1 MAAAAAQNG
10 LICVLA
16 PGAVFS
22 GGLRE
27 PAASPSRRISKGYG
41 GVPLVLTAVW
51 LSIRPGI
58 AVSVMRAVLL
68 AARGGLMV
76 IAAVQLGR
84 RLWPASAA
92 GLAVAVALALTGGCA
107 GPVHQSRVRSPVDM
121 TRLKGSF
128 LKGVSCARAGFCMAV
143 GYYPAGTRYQTLT
156 ERWDGSSWSRLSSP
170 NPGDTQGN
178 FLSAVSCASA
188 TFCMAAGSYS
198 TGGKGRTL
206 TEKWDGTR
214 WNLVSSPNLS
224 ANGNFLLGVSCA
236 SATFCMAAGAYNSGG
251 HGQPLTEKWDGT
263 RWNAVSSPNPDGIQN
278 SFLGGASC
286 TSARFCMAAG
296 ATPDQ
301 AVAQTWNGTSWI
313 RLKPASTGRTQ
324 PALYGVSCTSPRF
337 CMAAGYQFPGAH
349 DQTVTETWNGIMWSR
364 LSTPSTSS
372 TQHNALYAASCTS
385 TTFCMAVGAYSSNG
399 TSVRPLTAWW
409 NGTRWELALSPNR

>member
-1 MAAAAAQNG
+1 
-10 LICVLA
+10 
-16 PGAVFS
+16 
-22 GGLRE
+22 
-27 PAASPSRRISKGYG
+27 
-41 GVPLVLTAVW
+41 
-51 LSIRPGI
+51 
-58 AVSVMRAVLL
+58 
-68 AARGGLMV
+68 
-76 IAAVQLGR
+76 
-84 RLWPASAA
+84 
-92 GLAVAVALALTGGCA
+92 
-107 GPVHQSRVRSPVDM
+107 M

-128 LKGVSCARAGFCMAV
+128 LKGVSCVRAGFCMAV
-143 GYYPAGTRYQTLT
+143 GYYPASTRYQTLT

-188 TFCMAAGSYS
+188 TFCMAVGYQTTGQADQNLSEKWNGIRWSLVSSPATSSTQSDGLDGVSCASATFCMAAGSYS
-198 TGGKGRTL
+198 TGGKDRTL
-206 TEKWDGTR
+206 TENWDGTR

-224 ANGNFLLGVSCA
+224 ANGNFLLGVTCI
-236 SATFCMAAGAYNSGG
+236 SAAFCMAAGAYNSGG

-278 SFLGGASC
+278 SFLGGVSC

-313 RLKPASTGRTQ
+313 RLNPASTGRSQ

-349 DQTVTETWNGIMWSR
+349 DQTVTETWNGTMWSR

-385 TTFCMAVGAYSSNG
+385 ATFCMAVGAYSSNG

-409 NGTRWELALSPNR
+409 NGTRWKLALSPNR